1 MNKNTRTTTTTV
13 LNVGSSIRNPSSR
26 TMTLARAVTLL
37 TLAGCPNMAHAAAE
51 AGKTKQDPVQFFKN
65 VWSGIFGLSRSAMI
79 VGNTTATIARGV
91 YDLVDETAFQARD
104 IVSKSGPF
112 LEMTVAEIRNVLR
125 VLVAMLLL
133 GMLLYYKYHANRNRR
148 KTEVAKYG
156 IDAKVAMHAMTL
168 IARERGADGILPV
181 AEAGWRAEIE
191 ATNNGP
197 KERRRRSA
205 RRIGTATAAR
215 RSP

>member
-1 MNKNTRTTTTTV
+1 M
-13 LNVGSSIRNPSSR
+13 
-26 TMTLARAVTLL
+26 AQAAAAV
-37 TLAGCPNMAHAAAE
+37 AAE
-51 AGKTKQDPVQFFKN
+51 ASKTKQDPVQFFKN

-91 YDLVDETAFQARD
+91 HDLVDETAFQARD

-148 KTEVAKYG
+148 KTEVAKYD

-168 IARERGADGILPV
+168 IARERGGDGILPV

-191 ATNNGP
+191 ANNSGP
-197 KERRRRSA
+197 KERRRRSTK
-205 RRIGTATAAR
+205 RIGTATAR
-215 RSP
+215 RTP